1 MPQIRLLDQ
10 ATINKIA
17 AGEVVERPASIV
29 KELAENAVDAGA
41 TQITVEIKEG
51 GIGYIRITDN
61 GCGIEAEQIRTAFLR
76 HSTSKIR
83 KVEDLLES
91 LTLGF
96 RGEALASIAAVA
108 RVEMLTKPA
117 NALTGIRYVIEGGVE
132 KVWEEVACPTGTT
145 MLVENLFFNT
155 PARKKFLKKPTAEGA
170 AITDLM
176 QKMALGHPEISFRYL
191 NGKKEPTLFTPG
203 KNDLKNCIYAV
214 YGRELLDK
222 MLPLQGEI
230 ALGEEGDPAA
240 ADKTIRVRGF
250 ISRPQMTR
258 ANRTYQNFFIN
269 GRYIR
274 SALLEKAL
282 DEAYKDFIVPGQF
295 PAVVLHLDMDPDALD
310 VNVHPT
316 KMEVRF
322 MQEDATRRALYE
334 VVLDCLRGTNL
345 ISRVGSFY
353 KEEKS
358 VAAAKTESPAAIKM
372 AQSVMPKAAQST
384 VPQSASTKMGFDF
397 YKPASKPSSW
407 QKNEPPK
414 RMTMSAAD
422 LAKLAEA
429 IDKPIEMAPVTAAET
444 VEVKKE
450 VPRDIITD
458 VVEVRTEKPVWPVS
472 KPDPNI
478 PFIIEEPDEPVS
490 AEKADTTVCEKE
502 EVKPPVYTG
511 EQIKVH
517 EEIIEPKASIV
528 MEEEVTA
535 YVAPPKKHNLRLV
548 GQIFRTYWLAEEE
561 DVFYIIDQHA
571 AHERVLYD
579 RYRQILRD
587 GKMDSQILME
597 PAVYTV
603 SPKAVAELDQY
614 QSTFEKTG
622 FEVEVFGEDAVIV
635 RAVPYIFN
643 GALPAEDFTKML
655 DMLQEGNID
664 TARDLL
670 IEKIAMMS
678 CKAAVKG
685 NMNMSEKEARAL
697 VDQLFESE
705 NPYNC
710 PHGRPTIISM
720 TQYEVERKFKRV

>member
-117 NALTGIRYVIEGGVE
+117 KALTGIRYVIEGGVE

-191 NGKKEPTLFTPG
+191 NGKKDPTLFTPG

-230 ALGEEGDPAA
+230 ALVEEGDPATG
-240 ADKTIRVRGF
+240 DKKIRVHGF

-274 SALLEKAL
+274 STLLEKAL

-353 KEEKS
+353 KEEKTTS
-358 VAAAKTESPAAIKM
+358 AAPQSPEPRPEAEQPAAVK
-372 AQSVMPKAAQST
+372 V
-384 VPQSASTKMGFDF
+384 GFDF
-397 YKPASKPSSW
+397 YKPASKPNPW
-407 QKNEPPK
+407 QKNDPPQ
-414 RMTMSAAD
+414 RMTMSAVD
-422 LAKLAEA
+422 LAKLAEE
-429 IDKPIEMAPVTAAET
+429 IDT
-444 VEVKKE
+444 
-450 VPRDIITD
+450 
-458 VVEVRTEKPVWPVS
+458 PVWPVS
-472 KPDPNI
+472 IPDPSV
-478 PFIIEEPDEPVS
+478 PFIVEEPDEPAAVERPAVAKNPAA
-490 AEKADTTVCEKE
+490 AEEPVAQMREKKE
-502 EVKPPVYTG
+502 PEKRPVYTG
-511 EQIKVH
+511 DQIKVH
-517 EEIIEPKASIV
+517 EETIEPQPTVILK
-528 MEEEVTA
+528 EETAA

-603 SPKAVAELDQY
+603 SPKMVAELDSY
-614 QSTFEKTG
+614 QSLFEKTG

-643 GALPAEDFTKML
+643 GALPADDFTKML

-685 NMNMSEKEARAL
+685 NMNMSEKEANSL
-697 VDQLFESE
+697 LEQLFESE

>member
-117 NALTGIRYVIEGGVE
+117 KALTGIRYVIEGGVE

-145 MLVENLFFNT
+145 LLVENLFFNT

-191 NGKKEPTLFTPG
+191 NGKKEPSLYTPG

-222 MLPLQGEI
+222 MLPLEGEI
-230 ALGEEGDPAA
+230 PLGEEGDPALTE
-240 ADKTIRVRGF
+240 KTIRVRGF

-334 VVLDCLRGTNL
+334 VVLDCLKGTNL

-353 KEEKS
+353 KEEKPAMAAKAEQS
-358 VAAAKTESPAAIKM
+358 SAVVPEMTKPAAAKPAAETTAKI
-372 AQSVMPKAAQST
+372 
-384 VPQSASTKMGFDF
+384 GFEF
-397 YKPASKPSSW
+397 YKPAQRPKP
-407 QKNEPPK
+407 EGRP
-414 RMTMSAAD
+414 
-422 LAKLAEA
+422 E
-429 IDKPIEMAPVTAAET
+429 IKPGVERVTAAEPADSK
-444 VEVKKE
+444 EVK
-450 VPRDIITD
+450 
-458 VVEVRTEKPVWPVS
+458 KPVWPVS
-472 KPDPNI
+472 KPDPNV
-478 PFIIEEPDEPVS
+478 PFIVEEPDEPVI
-490 AEKADTTVCEKE
+490 EKRV
-502 EVKPPVYTG
+502 VYTG

-517 EEIIEPKASIV
+517 EEKVEPQAPVVMQEEAASY
-528 MEEEVTA
+528 E
-535 YVAPPKKHNLRLV
+535 APPRGHNLRLV

-579 RYRQILRD
+579 RYRKILQD
-587 GKMDSQILME
+587 GNMDSQILME
-597 PAVYTV
+597 PAVYPA
-603 SPKAVAELDQY
+603 SPKAVAELNRY
-614 QSTFEKTG
+614 QPLFEKTG

-655 DMLQEGNID
+655 DMLYEGNID

-685 NMNMSEKEARAL
+685 NMNMTEKEAKAL
-697 VDQLFESE
+697 VDQLFASS

-720 TQYEVERKFKRV
+720 TQYEVEKKFKRV

>member
-117 NALTGIRYVIEGGVE
+117 KALTGIRYVIEGGVE

-230 ALGEEGDPAA
+230 ALGEEGDPEAA
-240 ADKTIRVRGF
+240 NKKIRVRGF

-353 KEEKS
+353 KEEKT
-358 VAAAKTESPAAIKM
+358 VTAVKVEQPVMNKTGQVGIQKVV
-372 AQSVMPKAAQST
+372 QSSA
-384 VPQSASTKMGFDF
+384 PQPEVTKMGFDF
-397 YKPASKPSSW
+397 YKPAAKPSPW
-407 QKNEPPK
+407 QKNDPPK

-422 LAKLAEA
+422 LAKLAES
-429 IDKPIEMAPVTAAET
+429 IDKPIEMAPMQS
-444 VEVKKE
+444 
-450 VPRDIITD
+450 
-458 VVEVRTEKPVWPVS
+458 EKPVWPIS
-472 KPDPNI
+472 KPDPGV
-478 PFIIEEPDEPVS
+478 PFIVEEPDEPIQPEKVVKQEDTS
-490 AEKADTTVCEKE
+490 STLVADASKQKGAEKR
-502 EVKPPVYTG
+502 PVYTG

-517 EEIIEPKASIV
+517 EEMVEPQMPVIL
-528 MEEEVTA
+528 EEEATA

-579 RYRQILRD
+579 RFRQILRD

-614 QSTFEKTG
+614 QSIFEKTG

-685 NMNMSEKEARAL
+685 NMNVTEKEAQAL
-697 VDQLFESE
+697 VDQLFASE

>member
-117 NALTGIRYVIEGGVE
+117 KALTGIRYVIEGGVE

-145 MLVENLFFNT
+145 LLVENLFFNT

-230 ALGEEGDPAA
+230 ALGEEGDPTSAN
-240 ADKTIRVRGF
+240 KKIRVRGF

-334 VVLDCLRGTNL
+334 VVLDCLRETNL
-345 ISRVGSFY
+345 ISRAGSFY
-353 KEEKS
+353 KEEKPA
-358 VAAAKTESPAAIKM
+358 VAVTKPATFEIKPEVKTVPTAAKPE
-372 AQSVMPKAAQST
+372 T
-384 VPQSASTKMGFDF
+384 VKVGFEF
-397 YKPASKPSSW
+397 YKPAQKPKTESLPEA
-407 QKNEPPK
+407 KTEVK
-414 RMTMSAAD
+414 RPAIRAAD
-422 LAKLAEA
+422 PVESKGAEKA
-429 IDKPIEMAPVTAAET
+429 
-444 VEVKKE
+444 
-450 VPRDIITD
+450 
-458 VVEVRTEKPVWPVS
+458 VWPVS
-472 KPDPNI
+472 KPDPNV
-478 PFIIEEPDEPVS
+478 PFIVEEPDEPIIEQK
-490 AEKADTTVCEKE
+490 AEAAKQIDTSSTLVAPSTVQKKDEKR
-502 EVKPPVYTG
+502 VVYTG
-511 EQIKVH
+511 DQIKVH
-517 EEIIEPKASIV
+517 EETIEPQPTVILK
-528 MEEEVTA
+528 EEAVSYE
-535 YVAPPKKHNLRLV
+535 APPKKHNLRLV

-579 RYRQILRD
+579 RYRQILRE

-603 SPKAVAELDQY
+603 SPKMVAELDSY
-614 QSTFEKTG
+614 QPLFEKTG

-685 NMNMSEKEARAL
+685 NMNMSDKEARAL
-697 VDQLFESE
+697 LDQLFASE

>member
-117 NALTGIRYVIEGGVE
+117 KALTGIRYVIEGGVE

-145 MLVENLFFNT
+145 LLVENLFFNT

-230 ALGEEGDPAA
+230 ALGEEGDAA
-240 ADKTIRVRGF
+240 SANKKIRVRGF

-353 KEEKS
+353 KEEKPA
-358 VAAAKTESPAAIKM
+358 VAATKPVIPETKPEMKTTPVTAKPEA
-372 AQSVMPKAAQST
+372 PK
-384 VPQSASTKMGFDF
+384 VGVEF
-397 YKPASKPSSW
+397 YKPAQKPKPESRP
-407 QKNEPPK
+407 E
-414 RMTMSAAD
+414 
-422 LAKLAEA
+422 AKA
-429 IDKPIEMAPVTAAET
+429 
-444 VEVKKE
+444 EVKRPLMRSADP
-450 VPRDIITD
+450 VGSNGA
-458 VVEVRTEKPVWPVS
+458 EKPAWPVS
-472 KPDPNI
+472 KPDPNV
-478 PFIIEEPDEPVS
+478 PFIVEEPDEPII
-490 AEKADTTVCEKE
+490 EKRV
-502 EVKPPVYTG
+502 VYTG
-511 EQIKVH
+511 DQIKVH
-517 EEIIEPKASIV
+517 EETIQPQAPVVMQEEAASY
-528 MEEEVTA
+528 E
-535 YVAPPKKHNLRLV
+535 APPRGHNLRLV

-579 RYRQILRD
+579 RYRKILQD

-597 PAVYTV
+597 PAVYMTN
-603 SPKAVAELDQY
+603 PKAVAELDRY
-614 QSTFEKTG
+614 QPLFEKTG

-643 GALPAEDFTKML
+643 GALPAEDFAKML
-655 DMLQEGNID
+655 DMLYEGNID

-685 NMNMSEKEARAL
+685 NMNMTEKEAKAL
-697 VDQLFESE
+697 VDQLFVSS

-720 TQYEVERKFKRV
+720 TQYEVEKKFKRV

>member
-117 NALTGIRYVIEGGVE
+117 KALTGIRYVIEGGVE

-145 MLVENLFFNT
+145 LLVENLFFNT

-230 ALGEEGDPAA
+230 ALGEEGDPTSAN
-240 ADKTIRVRGF
+240 KKIRVRGF

-345 ISRVGSFY
+345 ISRAGSFY
-353 KEEKS
+353 KEEKTV
-358 VAAAKTESPAAIKM
+358 VAATKPATSEIKPEVKIVPTAAKPE
-372 AQSVMPKAAQST
+372 T
-384 VPQSASTKMGFDF
+384 VKVGFEF
-397 YKPASKPSSW
+397 YKPAQKPKTESL
-407 QKNEPPK
+407 PV
-414 RMTMSAAD
+414 
-422 LAKLAEA
+422 AK
-429 IDKPIEMAPVTAAET
+429 T
-444 VEVKKE
+444 EVKR
-450 VPRDIITD
+450 PTIRSADP
-458 VVEVRTEKPVWPVS
+458 VESNRAQKTVWPVS
-472 KPDPNI
+472 KPDPNV
-478 PFIIEEPDEPVS
+478 PFIVEEPDEPIIEKK
-490 AEKADTTVCEKE
+490 AEAAKQIDTSSTLVAPSTVQKKDEKR
-502 EVKPPVYTG
+502 VVYTG
-511 EQIKVH
+511 DQIKVH
-517 EEIIEPKASIV
+517 EETIEPQPTVILK
-528 MEEEVTA
+528 EEAVSYE
-535 YVAPPKKHNLRLV
+535 APPKKHNLRLV

-579 RYRQILRD
+579 RYRQILRE

-603 SPKAVAELDQY
+603 SPKMVAELDTY
-614 QSTFEKTG
+614 QPLFVKTG

-697 VDQLFESE
+697 LDQLFASE

>member
-117 NALTGIRYVIEGGVE
+117 KALTGIRYVIEGGVE

-145 MLVENLFFNT
+145 LLVENLFFNT

-191 NGKKEPTLFTPG
+191 NGKKEPSLYTPG

-222 MLPLQGEI
+222 MLPLEGQI
-230 ALGEEGDPAA
+230 ALGEEGDPALA
-240 ADKTIRVRGF
+240 EKTIRVRGF

-334 VVLDCLRGTNL
+334 VVLDCLKGTNL

-353 KEEKS
+353 KEEKQAMAVKAEQPS
-358 VAAAKTESPAAIKM
+358 AAVPVMTQTAAAKPAAETTAK
-372 AQSVMPKAAQST
+372 V
-384 VPQSASTKMGFDF
+384 GFEF
-397 YKPASKPSSW
+397 YKPAQRPKPESRPEV
-407 QKNEPPK
+407 KPEVK
-414 RMTMSAAD
+414 RA
-422 LAKLAEA
+422 
-429 IDKPIEMAPVTAAET
+429 TAAEP
-444 VEVKKE
+444 VDSKE
-450 VPRDIITD
+450 
-458 VVEVRTEKPVWPVS
+458 EKKPVWPVS
-472 KPDPNI
+472 KPDPNV
-478 PFIIEEPDEPVS
+478 PFIVEEPDEPVI
-490 AEKADTTVCEKE
+490 EKRV
-502 EVKPPVYTG
+502 VYTG

-517 EEIIEPKASIV
+517 EEKIKPQVPVVMQEEAASY
-528 MEEEVTA
+528 E
-535 YVAPPKKHNLRLV
+535 APPRKHNLRLV

-579 RYRQILRD
+579 RYRKILQD
-587 GKMDSQILME
+587 GNMDSQILME
-597 PAVYTV
+597 PAVYPA
-603 SPKAVAELDQY
+603 SPKAVAELDRY
-614 QSTFEKTG
+614 QPLFEKTG

-655 DMLQEGNID
+655 DMLYEGNID

-685 NMNMSEKEARAL
+685 NMNMTEKEAKAL
-697 VDQLFESE
+697 VDQLFASS

-720 TQYEVERKFKRV
+720 TQYEVEKKFKRV

>member
-117 NALTGIRYVIEGGVE
+117 KALTGIRYVIEGGVE

-145 MLVENLFFNT
+145 LLVENLFFNT

-176 QKMALGHPEISFRYL
+176 QKMAMGHPEISFRYL

-230 ALGEEGDPAA
+230 TLGEEGDPASVN
-240 ADKTIRVRGF
+240 KKIRVRGF

-345 ISRVGSFY
+345 ISRAGSFY
-353 KEEKS
+353 KEEKPA
-358 VAAAKTESPAAIKM
+358 VAATKPATFEIKPE
-372 AQSVMPKAAQST
+372 VKT
-384 VPQSASTKMGFDF
+384 VPTAAKPETVKVGFEF
-397 YKPASKPSSW
+397 YKPAQKPKTESLPVA
-407 QKNEPPK
+407 KTEVK
-414 RMTMSAAD
+414 RPAIRSAD
-422 LAKLAEA
+422 L
-429 IDKPIEMAPVTAAET
+429 
-444 VEVKKE
+444 VESKGA
-450 VPRDIITD
+450 
-458 VVEVRTEKPVWPVS
+458 EKPVWPVS
-472 KPDPNI
+472 KPDPNV
-478 PFIIEEPDEPVS
+478 PFIVEEPDEPIIEKK
-490 AEKADTTVCEKE
+490 AEAAKQIDTSSTLVAPSTVQKKDEKR
-502 EVKPPVYTG
+502 VVYTG
-511 EQIKVH
+511 DQIKVH
-517 EEIIEPKASIV
+517 EETIEPQPTVILK
-528 MEEEVTA
+528 EEAVSYE
-535 YVAPPKKHNLRLV
+535 APPKKHNLRLV

-579 RYRQILRD
+579 RYRQILRE

-603 SPKAVAELDQY
+603 SPKMVAELDSY
-614 QSTFEKTG
+614 QPLFEKTG

-685 NMNMSEKEARAL
+685 NMNMSDKEARAL
-697 VDQLFESE
+697 LDQLFASE

>member
-117 NALTGIRYVIEGGVE
+117 KALTGIRYVIEGGVE

-230 ALGEEGDPAA
+230 ALGEEGDPEAA
-240 ADKTIRVRGF
+240 NKKIRVRGF

-353 KEEKS
+353 KEEKTGTA
-358 VAAAKTESPAAIKM
+358 VKVEQPVMNKTGQVGIQKVI
-372 AQSVMPKAAQST
+372 QSSA
-384 VPQSASTKMGFDF
+384 PQPEVTKMGFDF
-397 YKPASKPSSW
+397 YKPAAKPSPW
-407 QKNEPPK
+407 QKNDPPK

-422 LAKLAEA
+422 LAKLAES
-429 IDKPIEMAPVTAAET
+429 IDKPIEMAPMQS
-444 VEVKKE
+444 
-450 VPRDIITD
+450 
-458 VVEVRTEKPVWPVS
+458 EKPVY
-472 KPDPNI
+472 K
-478 PFIIEEPDEPVS
+478 F
-490 AEKADTTVCEKE
+490 
-502 EVKPPVYTG
+502 
-511 EQIKVH
+511 
-517 EEIIEPKASIV
+517 
-528 MEEEVTA
+528 
-535 YVAPPKKHNLRLV
+535 
-548 GQIFRTYWLAEEE
+548 
-561 DVFYIIDQHA
+561 
-571 AHERVLYD
+571 
-579 RYRQILRD
+579 
-587 GKMDSQILME
+587 DS
-597 PAVYTV
+597 
-603 SPKAVAELDQY
+603 
-614 QSTFEKTG
+614 
-622 FEVEVFGEDAVIV
+622 
-635 RAVPYIFN
+635 
-643 GALPAEDFTKML
+643 
-655 DMLQEGNID
+655 
-664 TARDLL
+664 
-670 IEKIAMMS
+670 
-678 CKAAVKG
+678 C
-685 NMNMSEKEARAL
+685 
-697 VDQLFESE
+697 
-705 NPYNC
+705 C
-710 PHGRPTIISM
+710 
-720 TQYEVERKFKRV
+720 

>member
-91 LTLGF
+91 ITLGF

-117 NALTGIRYVIEGGVE
+117 KALTGIRYVIEGGVE

-230 ALGEEGDPAA
+230 ALGEEGDPEAA
-240 ADKTIRVRGF
+240 NKKIRVRGF

-353 KEEKS
+353 KEEKTGTA
-358 VAAAKTESPAAIKM
+358 VKVEQPVMNKTGQVGIQKVL
-372 AQSVMPKAAQST
+372 QSSA
-384 VPQSASTKMGFDF
+384 PQPEVTKMGFDF
-397 YKPASKPSSW
+397 YKPAAKPSPW
-407 QKNEPPK
+407 QKNDPPK

-422 LAKLAEA
+422 LAKLAES
-429 IDKPIEMAPVTAAET
+429 IDKPIEMAPMQS
-444 VEVKKE
+444 
-450 VPRDIITD
+450 
-458 VVEVRTEKPVWPVS
+458 EKPVWPIS
-472 KPDPNI
+472 KPDPSV
-478 PFIIEEPDEPVS
+478 PFIVEEPDEPIQPEKVVKQEDTS
-490 AEKADTTVCEKE
+490 STLVADASKQKGAEKR
-502 EVKPPVYTG
+502 PVYTG

-517 EEIIEPKASIV
+517 EELVEPQMPVIL
-528 MEEEVTA
+528 EEEATA

-579 RYRQILRD
+579 RFRQILRD

-614 QSTFEKTG
+614 QSIFEKTG

-685 NMNMSEKEARAL
+685 NMNVTEKEAQAL
-697 VDQLFESE
+697 VDQLFASE

>member
-117 NALTGIRYVIEGGVE
+117 KALTGIRYVIEGGVE

-145 MLVENLFFNT
+145 LLVENLFFNT

-191 NGKKEPTLFTPG
+191 NGKKEPSLYTPG

-222 MLPLQGEI
+222 MLPLEGEI
-230 ALGEEGDPAA
+230 ALGEEGDPASA
-240 ADKTIRVRGF
+240 EKKIRVRGF
-250 ISRPQMTR
+250 ISRPQLTR

-322 MQEDATRRALYE
+322 MQEDATRRALYK
-334 VVLDCLRGTNL
+334 VVLDCLKGTNL

-353 KEEKS
+353 KEEKQVVAEKAEQPS
-358 VAAAKTESPAAIKM
+358 AAVPVMTKPAAAKPAAETTAKI
-372 AQSVMPKAAQST
+372 
-384 VPQSASTKMGFDF
+384 GFEF
-397 YKPASKPSSW
+397 YKPAQKPKPESRPEV
-407 QKNEPPK
+407 KPEAK
-414 RMTMSAAD
+414 RS
-422 LAKLAEA
+422 
-429 IDKPIEMAPVTAAET
+429 TAAEP
-444 VEVKKE
+444 VDSKE
-450 VPRDIITD
+450 
-458 VVEVRTEKPVWPVS
+458 EKKPVWPVS
-472 KPDPNI
+472 KPDPNV
-478 PFIIEEPDEPVS
+478 PFIVEEPDEPVIVKK
-490 AEKADTTVCEKE
+490 AEVPTQIDTSSTLVASVPVQKKTEKRM
-502 EVKPPVYTG
+502 VYTG

-517 EEIIEPKASIV
+517 EEKIKPQAPVVMQEEAASY
-528 MEEEVTA
+528 E
-535 YVAPPKKHNLRLV
+535 APPRKHNLRLV

-579 RYRQILRD
+579 RYRKILQD

-597 PAVYTV
+597 PAVYPA
-603 SPKAVAELDQY
+603 SPKAVAELDRY
-614 QSTFEKTG
+614 QPLFEKTG

-655 DMLQEGNID
+655 DMLYEGNID

-685 NMNMSEKEARAL
+685 NMNMTEKEAKAL
-697 VDQLFESE
+697 VDQLFASS

-720 TQYEVERKFKRV
+720 TQYEVEKKFKRV

>member
-117 NALTGIRYVIEGGVE
+117 KALTGIRYVIEGGVE

-145 MLVENLFFNT
+145 LLVENLFFNT

-230 ALGEEGDPAA
+230 ALGEEGDPTSAN
-240 ADKTIRVRGF
+240 KKIRVRGF

-353 KEEKS
+353 KEEKPA
-358 VAAAKTESPAAIKM
+358 VAATKPATFEIKPE
-372 AQSVMPKAAQST
+372 VKT
-384 VPQSASTKMGFDF
+384 VPMAAKPETVKVGFEF
-397 YKPASKPSSW
+397 YKPAQKPKTESLPVA
-407 QKNEPPK
+407 KTEVK
-414 RMTMSAAD
+414 RPAMRAAD
-422 LAKLAEA
+422 LVESKGAEKA
-429 IDKPIEMAPVTAAET
+429 
-444 VEVKKE
+444 
-450 VPRDIITD
+450 
-458 VVEVRTEKPVWPVS
+458 VWPVS
-472 KPDPNI
+472 KPDPNV
-478 PFIIEEPDEPVS
+478 PFIVEEPDEPIIEKK
-490 AEKADTTVCEKE
+490 AEAAKQIDTSSTLVAPSTVQKKDEKRA
-502 EVKPPVYTG
+502 VYTG
-511 EQIKVH
+511 DQIKVH
-517 EEIIEPKASIV
+517 EETIEPQPTVILK
-528 MEEEVTA
+528 EEAVSYE
-535 YVAPPKKHNLRLV
+535 APPKKHNLRLV

-579 RYRQILRD
+579 RYRQILRE

-603 SPKAVAELDQY
+603 SPKMVAELDTY
-614 QSTFEKTG
+614 QPLFVKTG

-685 NMNMSEKEARAL
+685 NMNMSDKEARAL
-697 VDQLFESE
+697 LDQLFASE

>member
-51 GIGYIRITDN
+51 GIGSIRITDN

-83 KVEDLLES
+83 RVEDLLEN

-117 NALTGIRYVIEGGVE
+117 RALTGIRYVIEGGVE
-132 KVWEEVACPTGTT
+132 KVWEEVACPKGTT
-145 MLVENLFFNT
+145 LLVENLFFNT
-155 PARKKFLKKPTAEGA
+155 PARKKFLKKPAAEGA

-176 QKMALGHPEISFRYL
+176 QKMALGHPEVSFRYL
-191 NGKKEPTLFTPG
+191 NGKKEPTLYTPG
-203 KNDLKNCIYAV
+203 KNDLKKCVYAV
-214 YGRELLDK
+214 YGREFLDK
-222 MLPLQGEI
+222 LLPLSGEM
-230 ALGEEGDPAA
+230 ALGSKEDPAA
-240 ADKTIRVRGF
+240 ANKIIRVRGF

-258 ANRTYQNFFIN
+258 ANRSYQNFFIN

-282 DEAYKDFIVPGQF
+282 EEAYKDYIVPGQF
-295 PAVVLHLDMDPDALD
+295 PAAVLHLETDPDALD

-322 MQEDATRRALYE
+322 MQEEATRRALYE
-334 VVLDCLRGTNL
+334 VVSDCLQGTNL

-353 KEEKS
+353 KEEKPAT
-358 VAAAKTESPAAIKM
+358 AAA
-372 AQSVMPKAAQST
+372 PKAEPNRLQPVQPQPIWPERSRLPSQSE
-384 VPQSASTKMGFDF
+384 SI
-397 YKPASKPSSW
+397 YK
-407 QKNEPPK
+407 E
-414 RMTMSAAD
+414 
-422 LAKLAEA
+422 
-429 IDKPIEMAPVTAAET
+429 
-444 VEVKKE
+444 
-450 VPRDIITD
+450 
-458 VVEVRTEKPVWPVS
+458 EKPVWPTS
-472 KPDPNI
+472 QPDPNL
-478 PFIIEEPDEPVS
+478 PFIVEEP
-490 AEKADTTVCEKE
+490 E
-502 EVKPPVYTG
+502 EPVYTG
-511 EQIKVH
+511 KQIQVH
-517 EEIIEPKASIV
+517 EEKIEEKVLPTLQ
-528 MEEEVTA
+528 EEAAA
-535 YVAPPKKHNLRLV
+535 YEAPARKHNLRLV

-561 DVFYIIDQHA
+561 DIFYIIDQHA

-579 RYRQILRD
+579 RYRQILQE
-587 GKMDSQILME
+587 GHMDSQLLME

-603 SPKAVAELDQY
+603 NPKAVAELDRFQPIL
-614 QSTFEKTG
+614 EKTG
-622 FEVEVFGEDAVIV
+622 FQVEVFGEDAVIV
-635 RAVPYIFN
+635 RAVPYLFN

-655 DMLQEGNID
+655 DMLWEGNVD

-670 IEKIAMMS
+670 IDKIAMMS

-685 NMNMSEKEARAL
+685 NRSMNEQEAQAL
-697 VDQLFESE
+697 IEQLFASP

-720 TQYEVERKFKRV
+720 TQYEVEKKFKRV

>member
-117 NALTGIRYVIEGGVE
+117 KALTGIRYVIEGGVE

-230 ALGEEGDPAA
+230 ALGEEGDPEAA
-240 ADKTIRVRGF
+240 NKKIRVRGF

-274 SALLEKAL
+274 SVLLEKAL

-353 KEEKS
+353 KEEKT
-358 VAAAKTESPAAIKM
+358 VPAVKAE
-372 AQSVMPKAAQST
+372 QSVTNKTGQVDTQKEAKSGALQPE
-384 VPQSASTKMGFDF
+384 VTKMGFDF
-397 YKPASKPSSW
+397 YKPAAKPSPW
-407 QKNEPPK
+407 QKNDPPK

-422 LAKLAEA
+422 LAKLAES
-429 IDKPIEMAPVTAAET
+429 IDKPIEMAPVQS
-444 VEVKKE
+444 
-450 VPRDIITD
+450 
-458 VVEVRTEKPVWPVS
+458 EKPVWPLS
-472 KPDPNI
+472 KPDPSV
-478 PFIIEEPDEPVS
+478 PFIVEEP
-490 AEKADTTVCEKE
+490 E
-502 EVKPPVYTG
+502 ERPVYTG

-517 EEIIEPKASIV
+517 EEVVEPQLPVIL
-528 MEEEVTA
+528 EEEATA

-579 RYRQILRD
+579 RFRQILRD

-614 QSTFEKTG
+614 QSIFEKTG

-685 NMNMSEKEARAL
+685 NMNVTEKEAQAL
-697 VDQLFESE
+697 VDQLFASE

>member
-51 GIGYIRITDN
+51 GIGSIRITDN

-117 NALTGIRYVIEGGVE
+117 KALTGIRYVIEGGVE

-145 MLVENLFFNT
+145 LLVENLFFNT

-176 QKMALGHPEISFRYL
+176 QKLALGHPEISFRYL
-191 NGKKEPTLFTPG
+191 NGKKEPSLYTPG

-230 ALGEEGDPAA
+230 VLGEEGEAA
-240 ADKTIRVRGF
+240 AAEKKIRVRGF

-258 ANRTYQNFFIN
+258 ANRSYQNFFIN

-334 VVLDCLRGTNL
+334 VVLDCLKGTNL

-353 KEEKS
+353 KEEKTS
-358 VAAAKTESPAAIKM
+358 VVARSAAVEEAPSVKTAPVAAKPIHREEAPASK
-372 AQSVMPKAAQST
+372 V
-384 VPQSASTKMGFDF
+384 GFEF
-397 YKPASKPSSW
+397 YKPAHKPRPEIKPEIKSVA
-407 QKNEPPK
+407 KPK
-414 RMTMSAAD
+414 PKQESQQSQ
-422 LAKLAEA
+422 
-429 IDKPIEMAPVTAAET
+429 PVAET
-444 VEVKKE
+444 
-450 VPRDIITD
+450 
-458 VVEVRTEKPVWPVS
+458 KPVWPVS

-478 PFIIEEPDEPVS
+478 PFIVEEPDEPVV
-490 AEKADTTVCEKE
+490 EKKVEK
-502 EVKPPVYTG
+502 PVIYTG

-517 EEIIEPKASIV
+517 EEKVEPQTPVVMQEEAASY
-528 MEEEVTA
+528 E
-535 YVAPPKKHNLRLV
+535 APPRKHNLRLV

-597 PAVYTV
+597 PAVYTTN
-603 SPKAVAELDQY
+603 PKAVAELDRY
-614 QSTFEKTG
+614 QSLFEKTG

-643 GALPAEDFTKML
+643 GALPAEDFAKML
-655 DMLQEGNID
+655 DMLYEGNMD

-685 NMNMSEKEARAL
+685 NMNMTEKEAEAL
-697 VDQLFESE
+697 VAQLFASS

-720 TQYEVERKFKRV
+720 TQYEVEKKFKRV

>member
-117 NALTGIRYVIEGGVE
+117 KALTGIRYVIEGGVE

-230 ALGEEGDPAA
+230 ALGEEGDPEAA
-240 ADKTIRVRGF
+240 NKKIRVRGF

-353 KEEKS
+353 KEEKT
-358 VAAAKTESPAAIKM
+358 VTAVKVEQPVMNKTGQVGIQKVV
-372 AQSVMPKAAQST
+372 QSSA
-384 VPQSASTKMGFDF
+384 PQPEVTKMGFDF
-397 YKPASKPSSW
+397 YKPAAKPSPW
-407 QKNEPPK
+407 QKNDPPK

-422 LAKLAEA
+422 LAKLAES
-429 IDKPIEMAPVTAAET
+429 IDKPIEMAPMQS
-444 VEVKKE
+444 
-450 VPRDIITD
+450 
-458 VVEVRTEKPVWPVS
+458 EKPVWPIS
-472 KPDPNI
+472 KPDPSV
-478 PFIIEEPDEPVS
+478 PFIVEEPDER
-490 AEKADTTVCEKE
+490 
-502 EVKPPVYTG
+502 PVYTG

-517 EEIIEPKASIV
+517 EELVEPQMPVIL
-528 MEEEVTA
+528 EEEATA

-579 RYRQILRD
+579 RFRQILRD

-614 QSTFEKTG
+614 QSIFEKTG

-685 NMNMSEKEARAL
+685 NMNVTEKEAQAL
-697 VDQLFESE
+697 VDQLFVSE

>member
-29 KELAENAVDAGA
+29 KELAENSVDAGA

-51 GIGYIRITDN
+51 GIGSIRITDN

-145 MLVENLFFNT
+145 LLVENLFFNT

-176 QKMALGHPEISFRYL
+176 QKMALGHPEVSFRYL
-191 NGKKEPTLFTPG
+191 NGKKEPTLYTPG
-203 KNDLKNCIYAV
+203 KRDLKNCIYAV
-214 YGRELLDK
+214 YGRDFLDK
-222 MLPLQGEI
+222 LLPLRGEI
-230 ALGEEGDPAA
+230 TLGKADDPQA
-240 ADKTIRVRGF
+240 ADKVIRVSGF

-274 SALLEKAL
+274 SVLLEKAL
-282 DEAYKDFIVPGQF
+282 DEAYKDYIVPGQF
-295 PAVVLHLDMDPDALD
+295 PAAVLHLDMDPDALD

-334 VVLDCLRGTNL
+334 VVSDCLKGTNL

-353 KEEKS
+353 KEETTAKPQ
-358 VAAAKTESPAAIKM
+358 AAPTQAGA
-372 AQSVMPKAAQST
+372 
-384 VPQSASTKMGFDF
+384 TKPGFDF
-397 YKPASKPSSW
+397 YQPSRKPNPW

-429 IDKPIEMAPVTAAET
+429 IDKPIDVASTPKEESAMWVN
-444 VEVKKE
+444 VK
-450 VPRDIITD
+450 P
-458 VVEVRTEKPVWPVS
+458 EKPVWPVS
-472 KPDPNI
+472 KPDPSI
-478 PFIIEEPDEPVS
+478 PFIVEEPDEP
-490 AEKADTTVCEKE
+490 AEAAVKFEAKKGDSVPTQRETNSVGAAPRQKEKIE
-502 EVKPPVYTG
+502 KVVYTA

-517 EEIIEPKASIV
+517 EEQIEEKKLPV
-528 MEEEVTA
+528 LREEAAA
-535 YVAPPKKHNLRLV
+535 YEAPPRKHNLRLV

-561 DVFYIIDQHA
+561 DIFYIIDQHA

-579 RYRQILRD
+579 RYRQILQD
-587 GKMDSQILME
+587 GQMDSQILME
-597 PAVYTV
+597 PAVYTT
-603 SPKAVAELDQY
+603 SPKAVAELDRY
-614 QSTFEKTG
+614 QPIFEKTG
-622 FEVEVFGEDAVIV
+622 FKVEAFGEDAVIV

-643 GALPAEDFTKML
+643 GALPAEDFAKML

-685 NMNMSEKEARAL
+685 NMSMNEKEAQSL
-697 VDQLFESE
+697 LEQLFASP

-720 TQYEVERKFKRV
+720 TQYEVEKKFKRV

>member
-117 NALTGIRYVIEGGVE
+117 KALTGIRYVIEGGVE

-145 MLVENLFFNT
+145 LLVENLFFNT

-230 ALGEEGDPAA
+230 ALGEEGDPASA
-240 ADKTIRVRGF
+240 NKKIRVRGF

-345 ISRVGSFY
+345 ISRAGSFY
-353 KEEKS
+353 KEEKTA
-358 VAAAKTESPAAIKM
+358 VAATKPATFEIKPE
-372 AQSVMPKAAQST
+372 VKT
-384 VPQSASTKMGFDF
+384 VPMAAKPETVKVGFEF
-397 YKPASKPSSW
+397 YKPAQKPKTESL
-407 QKNEPPK
+407 P
-414 RMTMSAAD
+414 M
-422 LAKLAEA
+422 AK
-429 IDKPIEMAPVTAAET
+429 T
-444 VEVKKE
+444 EVK
-450 VPRDIITD
+450 RQAMRATD
-458 VVEVRTEKPVWPVS
+458 PVESKGTEKSVWPVS
-472 KPDPNI
+472 KPDPNV
-478 PFIIEEPDEPVS
+478 PFIVEEPDEPIIEKK
-490 AEKADTTVCEKE
+490 AEAAKQIDTSSTLVAPSTVQKKDEKR
-502 EVKPPVYTG
+502 VVYTG
-511 EQIKVH
+511 DQIKVH
-517 EEIIEPKASIV
+517 EETIEPQPTVILK
-528 MEEEVTA
+528 EEAVSYE
-535 YVAPPKKHNLRLV
+535 APPKKHNLRLV

-579 RYRQILRD
+579 RYRQILRE

-603 SPKAVAELDQY
+603 SPKMVAELDSY
-614 QSTFEKTG
+614 QPLFEKTG

-685 NMNMSEKEARAL
+685 NMNMSDKEARAL
-697 VDQLFESE
+697 LDQLFASE

>member
-117 NALTGIRYVIEGGVE
+117 KALTGIRYVIEGGVE

-145 MLVENLFFNT
+145 LLVENLFFNT

-230 ALGEEGDPAA
+230 TLGEERDPASA
-240 ADKTIRVRGF
+240 NKKIRVRGF

-345 ISRVGSFY
+345 ISRAGSFY
-353 KEEKS
+353 KEEKPA
-358 VAAAKTESPAAIKM
+358 VAATKPATFEVKPE
-372 AQSVMPKAAQST
+372 VKT
-384 VPQSASTKMGFDF
+384 VPTAAKPETVKVGFEF
-397 YKPASKPSSW
+397 YKPAQKPKTESL
-407 QKNEPPK
+407 PV
-414 RMTMSAAD
+414 
-422 LAKLAEA
+422 AK
-429 IDKPIEMAPVTAAET
+429 T
-444 VEVKKE
+444 EVKR
-450 VPRDIITD
+450 PAIRSADP
-458 VVEVRTEKPVWPVS
+458 VESKGAEKPVWPVS
-472 KPDPNI
+472 KPDPNV
-478 PFIIEEPDEPVS
+478 PFIVEEPDEPIIEKK
-490 AEKADTTVCEKE
+490 AEAAKQIDTSSTLVAPSTVQKKDEKR
-502 EVKPPVYTG
+502 VVYTG
-511 EQIKVH
+511 DQIKVH
-517 EEIIEPKASIV
+517 EETIQPQPTVILK
-528 MEEEVTA
+528 EEAVSYE
-535 YVAPPKKHNLRLV
+535 APPKKHNLRLV

-579 RYRQILRD
+579 RYRQILRE

-603 SPKAVAELDQY
+603 SPKMVAELDSY
-614 QSTFEKTG
+614 QPLFEKTG

-697 VDQLFESE
+697 LDQLFASE

>member
-117 NALTGIRYVIEGGVE
+117 KALTGIRYVIEGGVE

-230 ALGEEGDPAA
+230 GLGDEGDPEAA
-240 ADKTIRVRGF
+240 KKKIRVRGF

-322 MQEDATRRALYE
+322 MQEEATRHALYE

-345 ISRVGSFY
+345 ISRVGSFF
-353 KEEKS
+353 KEEK
-358 VAAAKTESPAAIKM
+358 KM
-372 AQSVMPKAAQST
+372 VPPKAEQPKA
-384 VPQSASTKMGFDF
+384 VFDF
-397 YKPASKPSSW
+397 YKPAAKPSPW
-407 QKNEPPK
+407 QKNDPPK
-414 RMTMSAAD
+414 RMTMSAVD
-422 LAKLAEA
+422 LAKLAET
-429 IDKPIEMAPVTAAET
+429 IDKPIEMAPVQSAA
-444 VEVKKE
+444 
-450 VPRDIITD
+450 
-458 VVEVRTEKPVWPVS
+458 PVWPIS
-472 KPDPNI
+472 KPDPNV
-478 PFIIEEPDEPVS
+478 PFIVEEPDEPIQ
-490 AEKADTTVCEKE
+490 AERTLKPEETSSTLAADLDQKKTEKR
-502 EVKPPVYTG
+502 PVYTG
-511 EQIKVH
+511 DQIKVH
-517 EEIIEPKASIV
+517 EEVIEPQVPMI
-528 MEEEVTA
+528 MEEEATA

-579 RYRQILRD
+579 RYRQILRE

-603 SPKAVAELDQY
+603 SPKMVAELDKY
-614 QSTFEKTG
+614 QILFEKTG

-643 GALPAEDFTKML
+643 GALPADDFTKML

-685 NMNMSEKEARAL
+685 NMGMSEKEANSL
-697 VDQLFESE
+697 LEQLFASE

>member
-117 NALTGIRYVIEGGVE
+117 KALTGIRYVIEGGVE

-145 MLVENLFFNT
+145 LLVENLFFNT

-230 ALGEEGDPAA
+230 ALGEEGDPTSAN
-240 ADKTIRVRGF
+240 KKIRVRGF

-334 VVLDCLRGTNL
+334 VLLDCLRGTNL

-353 KEEKS
+353 KEEK
-358 VAAAKTESPAAIKM
+358 KTPAAVKVEEPT
-372 AQSVMPKAAQST
+372 AVKPQQAVMLKPQQPNAAQP
-384 VPQSASTKMGFDF
+384 VSAKDGFDI
-397 YKPASKPSSW
+397 YKPAVKPNSW
-407 QKNEPPK
+407 QKKEPPK
-414 RMTMSAAD
+414 RMTMNAAD

-429 IDKPIEMAPVTAAET
+429 IDKPIEMAPSQ
-444 VEVKKE
+444 
-450 VPRDIITD
+450 P
-458 VVEVRTEKPVWPVS
+458 EKPVWPVS
-472 KPDPNI
+472 KPDPNV
-478 PFIIEEPDEPVS
+478 PFIVEEPDEPIIEKK
-490 AEKADTTVCEKE
+490 AEAAKQIDTSSTLVAPSTVQKKDEKR
-502 EVKPPVYTG
+502 VVYTG
-511 EQIKVH
+511 DQIKVH
-517 EEIIEPKASIV
+517 EETIEPQPTDILK
-528 MEEEVTA
+528 EEAVSYE
-535 YVAPPKKHNLRLV
+535 APPKKHNLRLV

-579 RYRQILRD
+579 RYRQILRE

-603 SPKAVAELDQY
+603 SPKMVAELDTY
-614 QSTFEKTG
+614 QPLFVKTG

-685 NMNMSEKEARAL
+685 NMNMSDKEARAL
-697 VDQLFESE
+697 LDQLFASE

>member
-83 KVEDLLES
+83 RVEDLLES

-117 NALTGIRYVIEGGVE
+117 KALTGIRYVIEGGVE

-230 ALGEEGDPAA
+230 ALGEEGDPEA
-240 ADKTIRVRGF
+240 ADKKIRVRGF

-353 KEEKS
+353 KEEKPAS
-358 VAAAKTESPAAIKM
+358 VVPRPATEQPAVVKTVQAI
-372 AQSVMPKAAQST
+372 APKAAET
-384 VPQSASTKMGFDF
+384 VISKATASQVRAGEPALDKTGFDF
-397 YKPASKPSSW
+397 YKPAVNPSAW
-407 QKNEPPK
+407 QKNDPPQ
-414 RMTMSAAD
+414 RVTMSAAD

-429 IDKPIEMAPVTAAET
+429 IDKP
-444 VEVKKE
+444 
-450 VPRDIITD
+450 
-458 VVEVRTEKPVWPVS
+458 VWPVS
-472 KPDPNI
+472 KPDPSV
-478 PFIIEEPDEPVS
+478 PFIVEEPDEPVVVDKPGAVEQPAIVEKIVT
-490 AEKADTTVCEKE
+490 AEKPAAPVSEKKKTE
-502 EVKPPVYTG
+502 KRPVYTG
-511 EQIKVH
+511 DQIKVH
-517 EEIIEPKASIV
+517 EETIEPQMPVIL
-528 MEEEVTA
+528 EEEATA
-535 YVAPPKKHNLRLV
+535 YVASPKKHNLRLV
-548 GQIFRTYWLAEEE
+548 GQIFRTYWLAEEQ

-579 RYRQILRD
+579 RYRQILRE

-603 SPKAVAELDQY
+603 SPKMVAELDNY
-614 QSTFEKTG
+614 QSLFEKTG

-664 TARDLL
+664 IARDLL

-685 NMNMSEKEARAL
+685 NMNVTEKEANSL
-697 VDQLFESE
+697 LTQLFESE

>member
-117 NALTGIRYVIEGGVE
+117 KALTGIRYVIEGGVE

-145 MLVENLFFNT
+145 LLVENLFFNT

-230 ALGEEGDPAA
+230 ALGEEGDPTSAN
-240 ADKTIRVRGF
+240 KKIRVRGF

-353 KEEKS
+353 KEEKPA
-358 VAAAKTESPAAIKM
+358 VAATKPATSETKPE
-372 AQSVMPKAAQST
+372 VKT
-384 VPQSASTKMGFDF
+384 VPMAAKPETVKVGFEF
-397 YKPASKPSSW
+397 YKPAQKPKTESLPVA
-407 QKNEPPK
+407 KTEVK
-414 RMTMSAAD
+414 RPAMRAAD
-422 LAKLAEA
+422 
-429 IDKPIEMAPVTAAET
+429 PVES
-444 VEVKKE
+444 KG
-450 VPRDIITD
+450 
-458 VVEVRTEKPVWPVS
+458 TEKPVWPVS
-472 KPDPNI
+472 KPDPNV
-478 PFIIEEPDEPVS
+478 PFIVEEPDEPIIEKK
-490 AEKADTTVCEKE
+490 AEAAKQIDTSSTLVAPSTVQKKDEKR
-502 EVKPPVYTG
+502 VVYTG
-511 EQIKVH
+511 DQIKVH
-517 EEIIEPKASIV
+517 EETIEPQPTVILK
-528 MEEEVTA
+528 EEAVSYE
-535 YVAPPKKHNLRLV
+535 APPKKHNLRLV

-579 RYRQILRD
+579 RYRQILRE

-603 SPKAVAELDQY
+603 SPKMVAELDTY
-614 QSTFEKTG
+614 QPLFVKTG

-697 VDQLFESE
+697 LDQLFASE